1 VTAKAALDELNKK
14 CTTLCEDYHRKK
26 GPSGDSNVWSGFGG
40 PGDCTPNYR
49 LLYSS
54 AATFENHG
62 GVMFLGT
69 NPGGDH
75 TAADPRHH
83 EWPFS
88 KSCYSA
94 YLDECW
100 DGQPKGCHPMQEA
113 ALEVAAAIA
122 GGREDGKRL
131 LQRSPAG
138 NLIPFRSER
147 PKHLPRGLEKHGL
160 KIGWELISRAKPRVL
175 VLFTSNKERWGWLM
189 KKLDWG
195 LDPDLEKS
203 FRPNWKYRESK
214 SSGSWPR
221 FVFAL
226 PALNNKRN
234 PAVEKIVE
242 HFENRVDDIGHD
254 RLCGSAAPA

>member
-1 VTAKAALDELNKK
+1 MTAATSLDELIKECRRLC
-14 CTTLCEDYHRKK
+14 CTEHD
-26 GPSGDSNVWSGFGG
+26 GSNGWQGFGR
-40 PGDCTPNYR
+40 DRVPNYR

-54 AATFENHG
+54 ATTFENPG

-88 KSCYSA
+88 KSYYSA

-100 DGQPKGCHPMQEA
+100 NGQPKGCHPMQKA
-113 ALEVAAAIA
+113 ALEVAATLA

-138 NLIPFRSER
+138 NLIPFRSES
-147 PKHLPRGLEKHGL
+147 PDVLPSKLRERGL
-160 KIGWELISRAKPRVL
+160 KIGWKLIKIAKPRVL
-175 VLFTSNKERWGWLM
+175 VLFASNNTRWEWLM
-189 KKLDWG
+189 TKLGWR
-195 LDPDLEKS
+195 LDPDHEQS
-203 FRPNWKYRESK
+203 FKPNWRYRESK

-226 PALNNKRN
+226 PALNNKQNRS
-234 PAVEKIVE
+234 VEEIVE
-242 HFENRVDDIGHD
+242 YFEKRIGEIGRD
-254 RLCGSAAPA
+254 RLLRPNG